1 MTQHRAGPVLETGQD
16 PALSQSETSSA
27 MVSNLPL
34 LLPLLLAVRQPHVLD
49 FYSFHRCLFISFA
62 TFSLTLDGLT
72 IGEDV

>member
-34 LLPLLLAVRQPHVLD
+34 LLLLLAVRQPHVLD

-72 IGEDV
+72 NGEDV